1 MFPQKKIEVVIRPN
15 IIEMDAKGCE
25 TIINKL
31 NEERRT
37 NDLIKEWKKS
47 NREKIRSQMSTR

>member
-1 MFPQKKIEVVIRPN
+1 MFPQTKIEVVIRPK

-25 TIINKL
+25 SIINKL

-37 NDLIKEWKKS
+37 NDLIKEWK
-47 NREKIRSQMSTR
+47 